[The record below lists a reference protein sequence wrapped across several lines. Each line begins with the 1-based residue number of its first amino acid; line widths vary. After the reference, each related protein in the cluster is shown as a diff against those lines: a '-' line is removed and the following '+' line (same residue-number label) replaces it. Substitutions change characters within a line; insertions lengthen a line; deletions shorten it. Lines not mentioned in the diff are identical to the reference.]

1 MIKHK
6 KTAVACIFGLIYGIL
21 AVFLAGLLLRNLG
34 LLATWLGKLRE
45 LEGVVSDEIIQ
56 VLEQLRRAQIGSPWL
71 LALVPTAAA
80 GGLSR
85 CGKRGSVIA
94 IILGIVLFLPLML
107 GAACLTKVNGIHF
120 GALLGQLIP
129 LLPALL

>member
-34 LLATWLGKLRE
+34 LLANWLGKLPE

-71 LALVPTAAA
+71 LTLGPTAAA

-85 CGKRGSVIA
+85 CGKRGSGIA

-107 GAACLTKVNGIHF
+107 GTACLTKVNGIHF